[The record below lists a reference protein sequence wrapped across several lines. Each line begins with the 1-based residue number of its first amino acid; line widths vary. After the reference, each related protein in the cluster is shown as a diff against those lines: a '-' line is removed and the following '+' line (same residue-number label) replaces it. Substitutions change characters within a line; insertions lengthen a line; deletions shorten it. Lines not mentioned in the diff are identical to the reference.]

1 MFQHENDIK
10 KHPPPGNPSPPP
22 KKKQL
27 IFFSTYKADKY
38 APSVTE
44 LTRGGDAW
52 WVGCTS

>member
-1 MFQHENDIK
+1 MKMTLKNTLLLAT
-10 KHPPPGNPSPPP
+10 PPLPQ
-22 KKKQL
+22 KKQL

-44 LTRGGDAW
+44 LTRGGDVW